1 MGGIGRS
8 GLMYIY
14 TLLILCIKYITH
26 DSLLYSTGD
35 STQSSAVTKMGRKLK
50 KERIYVYI

>member
-35 STQSSAVTKMGRKLK
+35 STQCSAVTKMGRKLK